1 MIDRRAFLAS
11 TGALLF
17 AAPFT
22 AEAEA
27 AADVPRIGFLSPSSL
42 SDPRTS
48 RYFQALRQGLREQGY
63 VEGQN
68 IAIESRWAEGKYNR
82 LPGLAGELVRLKI
95 AAIVTYG
102 GVATQAAQQATGTI
116 PIVMAV
122 VQEPV
127 STGLISSLARP
138 GGNITGM
145 SSMSPELVGKELEI
159 LKEVVPKL
167 SRVALLGNPAQV
179 GHAPQVHHAQDT
191 ARLLG
196 VGLQVLE
203 ARDPSEIDK
212 AFAAIT
218 KERAGAVIVLPDSM
232 LLDHRI
238 RIAGLAARRRLPLMS
253 AMADHAEAGG
263 LMAYGPSIADM
274 FRRAATYVDKIL
286 KGAKPADLPVEQP
299 TKFELVLNLKTA
311 KALGLTIPPSLLGRA
326 DEVIQ

>member
-1 MIDRRAFLAS
+1 MERRRFIEVIAGGLLAV
-11 TGALLF
+11 AL
-17 AAPFT
+17 A
-22 AEAEA
+22 AEAQQA
-27 AADVPRIGFLSPSSL
+27 ARIPRIGFLSPSSL

-48 RYFQALRQGLREQGY
+48 RYFEALRQGLREQGY

-68 IAIESRWAEGKYNR
+68 IAIESRWAEGKYDR
-82 LPGLAGELVRLKI
+82 LPGLATELVRLRI
-95 AAIVTYG
+95 AVIVTYG

-127 STGLISSLARP
+127 STGLVSSLARP

-145 SSMSPELVGKELEI
+145 SLMSPELVGKELEI
-159 LKEVVPKL
+159 LKEIVPKV
-167 SRVALLGNPAQV
+167 SRVALLGNPAQI
-179 GHAPQVHHAQDT
+179 GHAPQVRHAQDT
-191 ARLLG
+191 ARALG
-196 VGLQVLE
+196 VGLQLLE

-218 KERAGAVIVLPDSM
+218 TERAGAVIVLPDSM
-232 LLDHRI
+232 LLDHRT
-238 RIAGLAARRRLPLMS
+238 RIADLAARRRLPLVS

-263 LMAYGPSIADM
+263 LMAYGPSVSDM

-286 KGAKPADLPVEQP
+286 KGAKPGDLPVEQP
-299 TKFELVLNLKTA
+299 TKFELVINLKTA

>member
-1 MIDRRAFLAS
+1 MIDRRTFLAG
-11 TGALLF
+11 TGAVLL
-17 AAPFT
+17 AAPL
-22 AEAEA
+22 AVDAQPVGNIA
-27 AADVPRIGFLSPSSL
+27 RVGFLSPSSL

-63 VEGQN
+63 VEAQN
-68 IAIESRWAEGKYNR
+68 ITIESRWAEGKYDR
-82 LPGLAGELVRLKI
+82 LPGLAVELVRLKI
-95 AAIVTYG
+95 VVIVTYG
-102 GVATQAAQQATGTI
+102 GVATQAAQQATGTV

-127 STGLISSLARP
+127 STGLVSSLARP

-159 LKEVVPKL
+159 LKEVSPKV
-167 SRVALLGNPAQV
+167 SRVAILGNPAQI
-179 GHAPQVHHAQDT
+179 GHAPQVRHAQDT
-191 ARLLG
+191 ARALG
-196 VGLQVLE
+196 VRLQLLE

-212 AFAAIT
+212 AFVAMT
-218 KERAGAVIVLPDSM
+218 GERAGAVIVLPDSM

-238 RIAGLAARRRLPLMS
+238 RIADLAARRHLPLMS

-263 LMAYGPSIADM
+263 LMAYGPSVSDM
-274 FRRAATYVDKIL
+274 FRRAAVYVDKII

-299 TKFELVLNLKTA
+299 TKFELVINLKTA
-311 KALGLTIPPSLLGRA
+311 EALGLTIPPSLLARA